1 MIKAILTLVAVAS
14 MRDKTLASHI
24 NQHGFLCNVTDSKWK
39 GKKGK
44 RVKKRAFP
52 YLSKLERPVKIY
64 HGNPVENDT
73 GRPGFEWHGGFG
85 QSPLQTGIYFPLS
98 SCFRGGGGKGKGRK
112 WPSRRSVALNIFWF
126 HQVVPRGCRGRS

>member
-1 MIKAILTLVAVAS
+1 MIKAIWTLVALAS

-24 NQHGFLCNVTDSKWK
+24 NQHGFLFNVTDSKWK

-52 YLSKLERPVKIY
+52 YLPKLEWPVKIY

-73 GRPGFEWHGGFG
+73 GSLALSGTVVLDGTHCKLESIF
-85 QSPLQTGIYFPLS
+85 LS
-98 SCFRGGGGKGKGRK
+98 SCVRGGGGRGKGRK
-112 WPSRRSVALNIFWF
+112 WPCRRSVALNIFWF
-126 HQVVPRGCRGRS
+126 HQVVLRGCRGQS